1 MEPKENELM
10 SHKLF
15 VSLPIKSLD
24 RSVAFFRGI
33 GLTFNPKVTGDTA
46 ACMLIGE
53 HAYAM
58 LLVEPFFETF
68 TEKAICDTATHVEA
82 AFGLSCASRAE
93 VDAMLAKAL
102 AGGGKEVG
110 PPQDHGFM
118 YGRSF
123 EDLDGHHWE
132 VQWMDP
138 EAAQ

>member
-1 MEPKENELM
+1 MEQKEDHLM

-15 VSLPIKSLD
+15 VSLPIKNLD
-24 RSVAFFRGI
+24 RTMAFFKTLGF
-33 GLTFNPKVTGDTA
+33 TFKFTDENA

-58 LLVEPFFETF
+58 LLVEPFFKTF
-68 TEKAICDTATHVEA
+68 TKKEICDTATHVEG

-93 VDAMLAKAL
+93 VDAMVAKAL
-102 AGGGKEVG
+102 AGGGKEAG

-132 VQWMDP
+132 VLWMDP
-138 EAAQ
+138 TAAQ